1 MDFLKRILALV
12 SLTFFIQTSFTQSD
26 NEDRIISAFQASY
39 TLEKEG
45 EYSEAANKLKAVY
58 QEDSYELNLRLGWL
72 SYLAGLFSESIGY
85 YNKAVLLKPYSIEP
99 RLGVVLP
106 EASIGNW
113 QVVINEYNKIL
124 KIDPNNTLVNYR
136 LGSIYYGRNE
146 FEKAKGYFERVVNL
160 YPFDHDSLLMLAWTN
175 LRLQKAREAKVLFV
189 KVLMYN
195 PDDESAKE
203 GLSLLN

>member
-1 MDFLKRILALV
+1 MDFLRRILALV
-12 SLTFFIQTSFTQSD
+12 TLTLIIQGSFGQSE
-26 NEDRIISAFQASY
+26 NENKIISAFQASY

-85 YNKAVLLKPYSIEP
+85 YNKAILLKPYSIEP

-106 EASIGNW
+106 ESSVGNW

-124 KIDPNNTLVNYR
+124 KIDPSNTLVNYR

-146 FEKAKGYFERVVNL
+146 YEEAKSYFEKVVNL

-175 LRLQKAREAKVLFV
+175 LRLQKTREAKVLFV

-195 PDDESAKE
+195 PNDESAKE